1 MDKKVIAKIKK
12 ELLTERQKIE
22 AELHRFAE
30 EDQNAKGKHRP
41 RFVDIGTSNDDN
53 AKETDAYTRDL
64 SLSKVLESDLADIEK
79 ALKRIAEGKY
89 GICKYC
95 GKEIGEKRLLA
106 RPVSSACVSCKN
118 KLQSGS

>member
-1 MDKKVIAKIKK
+1 MDKKVIEKIKK
-12 ELLTERQKIE
+12 DLLAKRAEID

-30 EDQNAKGKHRP
+30 EDKNTKGKHRP
-41 RFVDIGTSNDDN
+41 RFVDMGTTNDDN
-53 AKETDAYTRDL
+53 AKEIDMYTRDL
-64 SLSKVLESDLADIEK
+64 SLSKVLENDLADIDK
-79 ALKRIAEGKY
+79 ALKRIENGKY

-95 GKEIGEKRLLA
+95 GKEIGEKRLIA

>member
-12 ELLTERQKIE
+12 DLLAKRAEID

-30 EDQNAKGKHRP
+30 DDKNAKGKHRP
-41 RFVDIGTSNDDN
+41 RFVDMGTTNDDN
-53 AKETDAYTRDL
+53 AKEIDTYTRDL
-64 SLSKVLESDLADIEK
+64 SLSKVLENDLADIDK
-79 ALKRIAEGKY
+79 ALQRIENGKY

-95 GKEIGEKRLLA
+95 GKEIGEKRLIA
-106 RPVSSACVSCKN
+106 RPVSSACVSCKS